1 MEYYSKCIKC
11 HEVKPVMD
19 FRNRKGTEFKRCGE
33 CRVQARNY
41 QRERKENKE
50 LVAKPTYEEIK
61 ERLQSM
67 EMILN
72 STLTDMAVLVET
84 M

>member
-1 MEYYSKCIKC
+1 MEYYIKCLKC

-33 CRVQARNY
+33 CREKARNY
-41 QRERKENKE
+41 ERERKENKE
-50 LVAKPTYEEIK
+50 LEPKPTYEEIK